1 MDSRRL
7 ILLRHGKAQPEGP
20 KAGDFERPLTTRGR
34 REAEQM
40 GRYLVAAGLI
50 PDLILASP
58 ATRTWSTASI
68 VAERCGIESARI
80 HSEIALYLA
89 SEATI
94 WRQVTACAASVA
106 CLLICA
112 HNPGLSQLA
121 SRLGPTP
128 VHRELPTAGLA
139 TAVWT
144 RSDWHHLQAET
155 AERCELHA
163 PPRLA

>member
-7 ILLRHGKAQPEGP
+7 ILLRHGKAQPEDP
-20 KAGDFERPLTTRGR
+20 NAGDFERPLTTRGR
-34 REAEQM
+34 HEAEQM
-40 GRYLVAAGLI
+40 GRYLVDADLI

-58 ATRTWSTASI
+58 ATRTWTTAAI

-80 HSEIALYLA
+80 QSEIALYLA
-89 SEATI
+89 SDETI
-94 WRQVTACAASVA
+94 WRQVTACAATVA

-121 SRLGPTP
+121 SRLGPKP
-128 VHRELPTAGLA
+128 ARRDLPTAGLA

-144 RSDWHHLQAET
+144 DADWHHLQAQN
-155 AERCELHA
+155 AQRCGLHA
-163 PPRLA
+163 PRI